1 MSGKTFHPVL
11 VFLPSFSPVYTRS
24 IEATGSKS
32 VDGCERGGNERERK
46 REDKRVERER
56 ERDVTK

>member
-32 VDGCERGGNERERK
+32 VDG
-46 REDKRVERER
+46 
-56 ERDVTK
+56 